1 MMNTLINEREEIEE
15 KEEKQLTIIEKKKL
29 KTSKKQKVKLFVT
42 IFIGLLLLQSI
53 EWIYRTT
60 GNVTIEQLIF
70 HLKVPIQGT
79 NTNIILQYFMEVIPL
94 AIIISVA
101 ITIVINSFRKR
112 EKAKHAGTA
121 ILMLSIIYVLTR
133 ANVVGYVINQ
143 ITVSNFIESNYAK
156 VEEEKIIFP
165 EQKNNLIYIFLESM
179 ESSYTSTE
187 NGGMYQED
195 YIKELRELAEAN
207 IQFSNTDKLGG
218 AISLPGTGWTIAGM
232 VAQTSGLPLKISI
245 EQNSYG
251 KYDEFLPGVKT
262 IGEILQQNGYKNY
275 LLLGS
280 EATFGGRSNYF
291 EQHGNYQIWDL
302 NSAIEQGRMR
312 EEDKVWWG
320 YDDKDLFEYAKEQLL
335 EISREGQPFNYTM
348 LTVDTHFS
356 DGYVCPKCENKF
368 DTQYANVIACSSKQV
383 ADFVKWI
390 QEQEFYEDTTIVISG
405 DHLTM
410 QVLSEDN
417 IDKNYQRTI
426 YNAIINPSKSLDIS
440 NIQKQNRQFSTIDMF
455 PTTLA
460 ALGATIENDRL
471 GVGTNLFSNRK
482 TIIEECGYD
491 TVNSEF
497 EKKSKFYEQNFIYN
511 KKED

>member
-165 EQKNNLIYIFLESM
+165 EQKN
-179 ESSYTSTE
+179 
-187 NGGMYQED
+187 
-195 YIKELRELAEAN
+195 
-207 IQFSNTDKLGG
+207 
-218 AISLPGTGWTIAGM
+218 
-232 VAQTSGLPLKISI
+232 
-245 EQNSYG
+245 
-251 KYDEFLPGVKT
+251 KY
-262 IGEILQQNGYKNY
+262 
-275 LLLGS
+275 
-280 EATFGGRSNYF
+280 
-291 EQHGNYQIWDL
+291 
-302 NSAIEQGRMR
+302 
-312 EEDKVWWG
+312 
-320 YDDKDLFEYAKEQLL
+320 
-335 EISREGQPFNYTM
+335 
-348 LTVDTHFS
+348 
-356 DGYVCPKCENKF
+356 
-368 DTQYANVIACSSKQV
+368 
-383 ADFVKWI
+383 
-390 QEQEFYEDTTIVISG
+390 
-405 DHLTM
+405 
-410 QVLSEDN
+410 
-417 IDKNYQRTI
+417 
-426 YNAIINPSKSLDIS
+426 
-440 NIQKQNRQFSTIDMF
+440 
-455 PTTLA
+455 
-460 ALGATIENDRL
+460 
-471 GVGTNLFSNRK
+471 
-482 TIIEECGYD
+482 
-491 TVNSEF
+491 
-497 EKKSKFYEQNFIYN
+497 
-511 KKED
+511 